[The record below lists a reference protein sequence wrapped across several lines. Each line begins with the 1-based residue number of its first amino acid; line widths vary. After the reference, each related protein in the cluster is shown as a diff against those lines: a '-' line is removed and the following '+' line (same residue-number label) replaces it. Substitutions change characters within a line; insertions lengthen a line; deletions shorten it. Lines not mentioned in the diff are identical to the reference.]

1 MAPNLFRMRTK
12 IFSSIRLTKAELRSL
27 ICFTAK
33 KFGVNRVIFSN
44 KAKRVKGTYN
54 AFTKNLYLDTR
65 LTKKD
70 MLHAFFHELG
80 HHFAVKKNRWKSYH
94 YCTVA
99 AMSIEKI
106 FEIENGV
113 DKIGQKL
120 WSKHVE
126 SKQWGKYKYSYPK
139 SQKSFI
145 IKNFISKQ

>member
-1 MAPNLFRMRTK
+1 MKTK
-12 IFSSIRLTKAELRSL
+12 IFNSNKITKSDLRTL
-27 ICFTAK
+27 ICVTAK

-70 MLHAFFHELG
+70 MMHAFFHELG
-80 HHFAVKKNRWKSYH
+80 HHFAVKRNLWKSYH

-99 AMSIEKI
+99 AMSIERI

-113 DKIGQKL
+113 DGIGQKL
-120 WSKHVE
+120 WHEYVNA
-126 SKQWGKYKYSYPK
+126 KQWGRYKYSYPK
-139 SQKSFI
+139 SQKYFI